1 MTKVARDT
9 VVFDLGGVL
18 IEWDPRHLYRKLFA
32 GDEAAMEH
40 FLATVCTHEWN
51 RGQDAGRTGLMLEP
65 GRANI
70 HRPLINIRPREMD
83 ESDENTEFETDASNV
98 SRLLNRGY
106 LWPAKGDRLFR
117 SLDDRERSV
126 EFS

>member
-1 MTKVARDT
+1 MR
-9 VVFDLGGVL
+9 LIGGYSAPL
-18 IEWDPRHLYRKLFA
+18 NRLTA
-32 GDEAAMEH
+32 GQSS
-40 FLATVCTHEWN
+40 V
-51 RGQDAGRTGLMLEP
+51 TGLMLEP